1 MVVDV
6 VTFSLRPEADT
17 ASFLEADK
25 ELQALVSIEGAG
37 FIRRTTA
44 RSDDGTWLVVS
55 LWATQP
61 DVDASA
67 AGTDATRAAFMGY
80 LDTRT
85 LTRQVFL
92 TLD

>member
-17 ASFLEADK
+17 ASFLEVDK

-44 RSDDGTWLVVS
+44 RSNDGTWLVVS

-61 DVDASA
+61 DADASA
-67 AGTDATRAAFMGY
+67 ASTDATRAAFMGY
-80 LDTRT
+80 LDTPT
-85 LTRQVFL
+85 LTRQIFL